1 MPKNGRMVLLHSLTP
16 TWLCW
21 LFLICFHQAWPATP
35 LQPLIDAV
43 PSGGVLQL
51 GAGDYSGPAIIRKAL
66 LLDGAGKARLLG
78 GGRGTVLSVMS
89 NGVTVRDLVISGS
102 GDTHDG
108 IDAGLLV
115 AGDDNKIKGNKM
127 VDVLFGIH
135 IKTGNRNHIAGNHIV
150 GKDLSM
156 ALRGDAVRL
165 WNSRHNRIENNQFEH
180 SRDLTLANSP
190 DNHILNNRF
199 NDGRYGMH
207 IVFSPR
213 LVVQG
218 NRIENTHTG
227 IVVLYS
233 PGLVVRGNHVA
244 HALTGGG
251 GGLVFKESDD
261 ALVQD
266 NEILHC
272 SVGLKVDAPP
282 QPVGLLKVVGN
293 RFAHNLVGVFTYGEA
308 GGHRFENNRFEN
320 NLVQVGISAF
330 GAGSANVWQN
340 NYWSNYQ
347 GFDRTG
353 DGVGDT
359 PHEDWMY
366 ADRIWLETP
375 AAAFFRNSP
384 GLELLDFLERLAPFS
399 APHLILRDPSP
410 RMN

>member
-1 MPKNGRMVLLHSLTP
+1 MLFPRSLT
-16 TWLCW
+16 T
-21 LFLICFHQAWPATP
+21 FLILVLFSAQSLLAEAPTP
-35 LQPLIDAV
+35 LQPLIDAT
-43 PSGGVLQL
+43 PAGGLLQL

-78 GGRGTVLSVMS
+78 GGRGTVLSVMA
-89 NGVTVRDLVISGS
+89 NGVTVRDLVIGGS
-102 GDTHDG
+102 GDSHDS

-115 AGDDNKIKGNKM
+115 TGDDNRIEGNTM

-135 IKTGNRNHIAGNHIV
+135 IKTGNRNHIADNHIV
-150 GKDLSM
+150 GKHLSM

-165 WNSRHNRIENNQFEH
+165 WNSRHNRIVNNQFEH

-207 IVFSPR
+207 VVFSPR

-218 NRIENTHTG
+218 NRIENTQTG

-233 PGLVVRGNHVA
+233 PGLVVRENHVA

-282 QPVGLLKVVGN
+282 QPAGLLKVVGN

-330 GAGSANVWQN
+330 GAGSANVWLN

-399 APHLILRDPSP
+399 APQLILRDPRP
-410 RMN
+410 RMD

>member
-1 MPKNGRMVLLHSLTP
+1 M
-16 TWLCW
+16 
-21 LFLICFHQAWPATP
+21 
-35 LQPLIDAV
+35 
-43 PSGGVLQL
+43 
-51 GAGDYSGPAIIRKAL
+51 
-66 LLDGAGKARLLG
+66 
-78 GGRGTVLSVMS
+78 
-89 NGVTVRDLVISGS
+89 TVRTAHAS
-102 GDTHDG
+102 
-108 IDAGLLV
+108 
-115 AGDDNKIKGNKM
+115 
-127 VDVLFGIH
+127 
-135 IKTGNRNHIAGNHIV
+135 
-150 GKDLSM
+150 
-156 ALRGDAVRL
+156 
-165 WNSRHNRIENNQFEH
+165 
-180 SRDLTLANSP
+180 
-190 DNHILNNRF
+190 
-199 NDGRYGMH
+199 
-207 IVFSPR
+207 VFSPR

-244 HALTGGG
+244 HALTGVG

-359 PHEDWMY
+359 PREDWMY

>member
-1 MPKNGRMVLLHSLTP
+1 MVFLHPITP

-21 LFLICFHQAWPATP
+21 LFLICSHQAWAATP

-43 PSGGVLQL
+43 PSGSVLQL

-78 GGRGTVLSVMS
+78 GGRGTVLSVMA
-89 NGVTVRDLVISGS
+89 NGVTVRGLVISGS

-115 AGDDNKIKGNKM
+115 AGDDNKIKGNTM

-150 GKDLSM
+150 GKDLPM

-207 IVFSPR
+207 VVFSPR

-218 NRIENTHTG
+218 NRIENTQTG

-320 NLVQVGISAF
+320 NLIQVGISAF
-330 GAGSANVWQN
+330 GAGSANVWLK
-340 NYWSNYQ
+340 NYWSDYQ